1 MQKCDKCHSCECS
14 SVDLTPVEIDSP
26 GLNYVIVGNM
36 NVGKSTLFAR
46 IRGAKAASVNI
57 PGITVSVKSG
67 RIQSTGGKV
76 FDTPGIHSIFSS
88 NEDERASRDI
98 LLSPKLHD
106 GEKGIILV
114 ADAKNLKRSIAIA
127 LQYKEYGLPMLFVV
141 NMVDEAASRG
151 IEIDY
156 QKLSVELGLE
166 VCTTIAREGIGVY
179 ELIAGLAKITPP
191 KTVMHYP
198 DKIEHYLELVHKL
211 LAPTQLSSR
220 ALGLLLLSGDRGCEQ
235 YIKDNF
241 GAGMLAQL
249 QQLAK
254 QYRQDVSASIEIV
267 LGNLYHKEAARI
279 TAIVQDVEPKTKN
292 PFILKFGDWC
302 TKTSTGIPIALAV
315 LAAMY
320 FFVGSFGATY
330 LVDTINGVVF
340 EGVIIPWTTKLVQ
353 HIPNEFLRDMIIDP
367 DFGVLPTGVFLA
379 LGLVLPVIFC
389 FYIAFGLLE
398 DSGYLPRISI
408 LLDRVFQFIGLNG
421 KGVIPLVMGF
431 SCVTMA
437 LLTTRVLN
445 TDKEKNITCFLLFL
459 CMPCAPLIAV
469 MLIILDKMPASAGFT
484 VFGLIVLQIF
494 IAGVL
499 ANKFMKGG
507 RTPLLLEIPPMRIP
521 KIQAVVKMSA
531 IKTFYFMKEAIP
543 IFIYASIAVFIFQRI
558 GGLEMLE
565 KTIGPIIG
573 KVMGL
578 PEQSIQ
584 VFIKTMIRRESGAV
598 ELQHLS
604 GSYTNLQLVV
614 NLLVMTFIAP
624 CINAII
630 VLFKERGGRA
640 ASTIMTAVVA
650 YAIIL
655 GSIVNHFC
663 LFFGVTF
670 T

>member
-1 MQKCDKCHSCECS
+1 MKNCDTCHSCNCDPLDLSPIES
-14 SVDLTPVEIDSP
+14 GSVQK
-26 GLNYVIVGNM
+26 NYVIVGNM

-46 IRGAKAASVNI
+46 IRGVKAASVNI
-57 PGITVSVKSG
+57 PGITVAVKSG
-67 RIQSTGGKV
+67 RIKSTGARV
-76 FDTPGIHSIFSS
+76 FDTPGIHSIFSA

-98 LLSPKLHD
+98 LLSPKLQD
-106 GEKGIILV
+106 AGKAIILV

-127 LQYKEYGLPMLFVV
+127 LQYAEYGLPMLFVV
-141 NMVDEAASRG
+141 NMIDEAASRG

-156 QKLSVELGLE
+156 QKLSEELGME
-166 VCTTIAREGIGVY
+166 ICTTIAREGIGVT
-179 ELIAGLAKITPP
+179 ELISGLGKIRPVQA
-191 KTVMHYP
+191 VMRYS
-198 DKIEHYLELVHKL
+198 DKIEKFLELVHKL
-211 LAPTQLSSR
+211 LSPDLLSSR
-220 ALGLLLLSGDRGCEQ
+220 ALGLLILTGDRGSEQ
-235 YIKDNF
+235 YIKDTF
-241 GAGMLAQL
+241 GEGTLAQVR
-249 QQLAK
+249 QLAK
-254 QYRQDVSASIEIV
+254 HYRQEGSADIEIV
-267 LGNLYHKEAARI
+267 LGNQYHKEAARI

-302 TKTSTGIPIALAV
+302 TKTSTGVPIALAV
-315 LAAMY
+315 IAAMY
-320 FFVGSFGATY
+320 FFVGSFGATF
-330 LVDTINGVVF
+330 LVDSINGIVF
-340 EGVIIPWTTKLVQ
+340 EGLIIPWTTKIVQ
-353 HIPNEFLRDMIIDP
+353 YLPNEFLRDMIIDP

-389 FYIAFGLLE
+389 FYIAFGILE

-408 LLDRVFQFIGLNG
+408 LLDRVFQLIGLNG

-445 TDKEKNITCFLLFL
+445 TDKEKNISCFLLFL

-469 MLIILDKMPASAGFT
+469 MLIILDKMPASAAFT
-484 VFGLIVLQIF
+484 VFGLILLQIL
-494 IAGVL
+494 IAGFL
-499 ANKFMKGG
+499 ANKFLRGR

-521 KIQAVVKMSA
+521 KLQAVVKMSA
-531 IKTFYFMKEAIP
+531 IKSLFFMKEAVP
-543 IFIYASIAVFIFQRI
+543 VFIYASVAVFIFQRI

-565 KTIGPIIG
+565 NTFGPIIG
-573 KVMGL
+573 RVMGL

-604 GSYTNLQLVV
+604 STYTNLQLVV

-640 ASTIMTAVVA
+640 ASTIMVAVVA
-650 YAIIL
+650 YAIVL

-663 LFFGVTF
+663 LVVGITF